1 LKFQYL
7 TKFEPDPPLPRQ
19 IVERNAQETP
29 MIAFQLIGLVFTVMF
44 FGAMITGRR
53 TATR

>member
-1 LKFQYL
+1 
-7 TKFEPDPPLPRQ
+7 
-19 IVERNAQETP
+19 
-29 MIAFQLIGLVFTVMF
+29 MIAFQLIALAFTVMF